1 MNSEI
6 PAITNF
12 TILRGCLSLEC
23 ILSVYPSCRI
33 HYCQELVMFVVTST
47 CDLVTFIPL
56 FFLYSYSFRAVLLYR
71 DSFK

>member
-1 MNSEI
+1 
-6 PAITNF
+6 
-12 TILRGCLSLEC
+12 
-23 ILSVYPSCRI
+23 
-33 HYCQELVMFVVTST
+33 MFVVTST